1 MGSFYTPTF
10 PYDLCTALDNLPAY
24 SLTDPLYQTLDQLR
38 EIIYSE
44 KYFFQ
49 GMPFPTGDLVYVDGY
64 GTVSGNVTVPPL
76 SYLLAILG
84 DSFYSEGDEIRL
96 KLHRNLEGFTTR
108 IYDKGAQLDVVVN
121 SLYTENFTSVG
132 LMANV
137 PSPNVQTDRPI
148 GPLFTQAPMA
158 ILIPGS
164 LQVELTNLSPVPVF
178 MQIFLHLAVPVNRQS
193 TNEQLI
199 GQGRNVSY

>member
-1 MGSFYTPTF
+1 MGSFYTPNI
-10 PYDLCTALDNLPAY
+10 PYDLCTSIDNLPAY
-24 SLTDPLYQTLDQLR
+24 LTDPLYQSLDQVR

-49 GMPFPTGDLVYVDGY
+49 GMPFPTGALAYVDGY

-76 SYLLAILG
+76 SFLIAVTG
-84 DSFYSEGDEIRL
+84 DSFYTEGDETHT

-108 IYDKGAQLDVVVN
+108 VYDKGAQLDVVVN
-121 SLYTENFTSVG
+121 SLYTENFTSMG
-132 LMANV
+132 LMANIAN
-137 PSPNVQTDRPI
+137 PLHQTNNPI
-148 GPLFTQAPMA
+148 GPLFTQAPIA

-164 LQVELTNLSPVPVF
+164 LQVELTNLSSVPVYAQVF
-178 MQIFLHLAVPVNRQS
+178 FSFAVPVNRQS

-199 GQGRNVSY
+199 GQGRN